1 MILLDSHVVV
11 WLVLH
16 PTRVSPAAR
25 RAIEKEARA
34 GGLAIASVTLMELAQ
49 LAARGTVRAA
59 RGPHDWLESVVEK
72 AGLAVREIT
81 PEIAATA
88 AHLPP
93 SVPRDPFDRLIV
105 ATALCEKRPL
115 VTADQRI
122 QDSRVVTTIW

>member
-11 WLVLH
+11 WLVARPARL
-16 PTRVSPAAR
+16 SPAAR
-25 RAIEKEARA
+25 RAIDKEARG

-49 LAARGTVRAA
+49 LAARGTLRAP
-59 RGPHDWLESVVEK
+59 RGPHAWLESVVGQ

-93 SVPRDPFDRLIV
+93 SVPGDPFDRLIV
-105 ATALCEKRPL
+105 ATALCEKRAL

-122 QDSRVVTTIW
+122 QDSRVVRTIW